1 MPKEGKYTLETL
13 LPLNVSYD
21 YDHMLTQGDVDMVNS
36 IVEVIE
42 STRSERIPKVGD
54 RIAYVRDDGSYHGRA
69 LIEREIDGYFR
80 ICTAP
85 CIPFVWI
92 KENDISLDV
101 SGGPFCHADIKGLRF
116 TGWIEADFKKWGHCG
131 PTVNGTVSFKAR
143 VPLWSYIESSHK

>member
-1 MPKEGKYTLETL
+1 MSKGKKYTLETL

-21 YDHMLTQGDVDMVNS
+21 YDHTQTQEDVDMVNS
-36 IVEVIE
+36 LVEAIE
-42 STRSERIPKVGD
+42 NTRSDSIPKVGD
-54 RIAYVRDDGSYHGRA
+54 RIAYVRDDGSYHSRA
-69 LIEREIDGYFR
+69 LIERKIDGYFR

-92 KENDISLDV
+92 KENEISLDV
-101 SGGPFCHADIKGLRF
+101 SGGPFCHADIEGLRF